1 MIPAAEK
8 VTIRVPETQR
18 GIALAMALVVL
29 VILTILGVS
38 AMKSSTLE
46 IKMAVGIQDNTMA
59 FQAAESGLVEA
70 FRNVTLDPNQTVT
83 TTYTPVSGSGVVATT
98 DTTFTEYSSLQNSNK
113 PSSKVNYRQANFTQT
128 ATATTP
134 GGAKVIIH
142 QGVRQIINN

>member
-8 VTIRVPETQR
+8 VTIHVPETQR

-83 TTYTPVSGSGVVATT
+83 TTYTPVPGSGVVATT
-98 DTTFTEYSSLQNSNK
+98 ATTFTEYSNLQNSDK

-134 GGAKVIIH
+134 GGAKVIIN